1 VRGGAGDRRWAS
13 AAFSPDVR
21 FDAWSD
27 ALASTHLPFAV
38 DLSDSVAA
46 FSAEVREHRL
56 GELSLVDALAS
67 RHRGVRTRRQVVG
80 ADADLV
86 GVQYVVAGRELVD
99 ISGEPTVLGPG
110 DLMLWDGD
118 ADTGYAVLE
127 PLHKRTLIMPRP
139 VAAAVLPGYRGRFL
153 AHVPATGPVP
163 GALVGLLALLSTEVT
178 SMDGGA
184 RTAAAALALQLVRSL
199 DPGREMRVR
208 PRSSHR
214 ELRNRVLQYVE
225 HNLGDPTLSPA
236 TIAAAHAVSV
246 RTLYAALDGL
256 GTTLAAHIRHQR
268 LARCHAE
275 LARASGSV
283 GDIAFRWGFRNQ
295 AHFSRVFRRR
305 YATSPSQVLRE
316 SSG

>member
-1 VRGGAGDRRWAS
+1 VWGSAGDRRWAS
-13 AAFSPDVR
+13 TAFSPDVR

-27 ALASTHLPFAV
+27 ALAATHLPFAV
-38 DLSDSVAA
+38 DLSEPVAA
-46 FSAEVREHRL
+46 FSAEVRQHRM

-67 RHRGVRTRRQVVG
+67 PHRGVRTRRQVVG

-86 GVQYVVAGRELVD
+86 GLQYVVAGRELID
-99 ISGEPTVLGPG
+99 ISGEQTVLGPG
-110 DLMLWDGD
+110 DLVLWDGD

-139 VAAAVLPGYRGRFL
+139 VAAAVLPGYRGRFF
-153 AHVPATGPVP
+153 AHVSATGPVP
-163 GALVGLLALLSTEVT
+163 GALVGLLTLLSTELT

-184 RTAAAALALQLVRSL
+184 RTASAALALQLVRSL
-199 DPGREMRVR
+199 DPARAHPRL
-208 PRSSHR
+208 RSSHR
-214 ELRNRVLQYVE
+214 ELRDRVLQYVE
-225 HNLGDPTLSPA
+225 DNLGDPALSPA

-246 RTLYAALDGL
+246 RTLYSALDGL
-256 GTTLAAHIRHQR
+256 GTTLAAHIRNQR

-275 LARASGSV
+275 LVCASGSV

-305 YATSPSQVLRE
+305 YATSPRKVLRE

>member
-1 VRGGAGDRRWAS
+1 VWGSAGDRQWAS
-13 AAFSPDVR
+13 TAFSPDVR

-27 ALASTHLPFAV
+27 ALAATHLPFAV
-38 DLSDSVAA
+38 DLSDPVAA
-46 FSAEVREHRL
+46 FSAEVRQHRM

-67 RHRGVRTRRQVVG
+67 PHRGVRTRRQVVG

-86 GVQYVVAGRELVD
+86 GLQYVVAGRELID
-99 ISGEPTVLGPG
+99 IGGEQTVLGPG
-110 DLMLWDGD
+110 DLVLWDGD

-139 VAAAVLPGYRGRFL
+139 VAAAVLPGYRGRFF
-153 AHVPATGPVP
+153 AHVSATGPVP
-163 GALVGLLALLSTEVT
+163 GALVGLLTLLSTELT

-184 RTAAAALALQLVRSL
+184 RTASAALALQLVRSL
-199 DPGREMRVR
+199 DPARAHPR

-214 ELRNRVLQYVE
+214 ELRDRVLQYVE
-225 HNLGDPTLSPA
+225 NNLGDPALSPA
-236 TIAAAHAVSV
+236 TIAAEHAVSV

-256 GTTLAAHIRHQR
+256 GTTLAAHIRNQR

-275 LARASGSV
+275 LVCSSGSV

-305 YATSPSQVLRE
+305 YATSPRKVLRE